1 MPLSQA
7 QTKVRK
13 ISGVIAML
21 STSLTEGGNILYLPL
36 TREVAPR
43 SGDGGRDPQS

>member
-13 ISGVIAML
+13 ISGVIEQGVTLNDCQTLNFRSIRA
-21 STSLTEGGNILYLPL
+21 IR
-36 TREVAPR
+36 TRSRIEFVLI
-43 SGDGGRDPQS
+43 SG